1 MQDIYKTFE
10 FNKIQEKL
18 LEYTKTDL
26 AKVYINELKM
36 FDDIGQVKESLLFLN
51 EVSSLL
57 LRYGPLPISSSA
69 NAIKLIEIAKKTALL
84 TPRDLYL
91 LSDDIETINKINV
104 YLKKVDSS
112 YPLVNK
118 LNEQFYDLSGL
129 FNKIRSMINSSL
141 TVVDSATP
149 ELNRIRHELK
159 VKEAKLLSL
168 TSTLAIKYG
177 DCLSDSGD
185 TIRDGHF
192 VLPVKTSYK
201 NKILGVIYDVSST
214 GNTTFIEP
222 LEVVQ
227 LNNEITQLKVQE
239 NEEVRKVLKELTA
252 LVLIQENEV
261 LTNNALIAKLDFNVA
276 KSLYGKEIDG
286 VIATLSDN
294 QLVDIKKGR
303 HPLLNAKKV
312 VANDY
317 HLDEDKRII
326 IISGPNAGGKTVTLK
341 TVGII
346 VLMNQCGLMVPAFKA
361 TLGFFKHIYLDIGDN
376 QSLSDNL
383 STFSAHMS
391 QIAEITSLAKGKD
404 LILLDELGTGTDPK
418 EGEAIAISVT
428 KHLESKHSL
437 CMISSH
443 FDALKEYAFLS
454 TNVEN
459 SSMIFDEEHLLPTYI
474 FSLGIPGKSYALDVA
489 RRFGLEENLI
499 KDAKEYLKQ
508 DKSNDATSLIN
519 ELQKKMVNIT
529 MLEKENTSKAKE
541 LDSIRKEIDIE
552 KESLKQRKAS
562 LLKDAKIEKEE
573 MLDKARTE
581 IDEILSSLNKDSKL
595 HEVIEVKNRLNELK
609 EKEEDHLF
617 NEEININDY
626 VLYPKLNI
634 EGKVVLIK
642 GDKVS
647 ISTSDGFT
655 FKVEKNVL
663 TKIDAPKEIIR
674 PHKSN
679 IDNHLKTNVGLELNI
694 IGLRREEA
702 KDKVIKYIDDCRIKR
717 FKTVRIIH
725 GFGSGILRKMV
736 HEYLDTQKDI
746 TYRLGDG
753 FEGGSGATVV
763 TFK

>member
-18 LEYTKTDL
+18 LEYSKTDL

-112 YPLVNK
+112 YPLVIK

-239 NEEVRKVLKELTA
+239 NEEVRKILKELTA

-261 LTNNALIAKLDFNVA
+261 LTNNALIAKLDFNIA

-428 KHLESKHSL
+428 KHLESKHCL

-454 TNVEN
+454 NNVEN

-573 MLDKARTE
+573 MLDKAREE

-655 FKVEKNVL
+655 FKVEKNLL
-663 TKIDAPKEIIR
+663 TKIDAPKEINR

-702 KDKVIKYIDDCRIKR
+702 KDKVIKYIDDCRIKH

>member
-18 LEYTKTDL
+18 LEYSKTEL
-26 AKVYINELKM
+26 GKVYINELVM
-36 FDDIGQVKESLLFLN
+36 LDDADDVKNSLSFLS

-57 LRYGPLPISSSA
+57 MRYGPLPISSSA

-112 YPLVNK
+112 YPLV
-118 LNEQFYDLSGL
+118 LSLSNEFYDLSSL
-129 FNKIRSMINSSL
+129 FNKIRAMINSSL

-239 NEEVRKVLKELTA
+239 NEEVRKVLKELTS
-252 LVLIQENEV
+252 LVLLQENEV
-261 LTNNALIAKLDFNVA
+261 LTNNKLIAKLDFNIA
-276 KSLYGKEIDG
+276 KALYGKEING
-286 VIATLSDN
+286 VIASFSDK
-294 QLVDIKKGR
+294 QFVDIKKGR
-303 HPLLNAKKV
+303 HPLLDAKKV
-312 VANDY
+312 IANDY
-317 HLDEDKRII
+317 HLDEDKRIVV
-326 IISGPNAGGKTVTLK
+326 ISGPNAGGKTVTLK

-346 VLMNQCGLMVPAFKA
+346 VLMNQCGLMVPANKA
-361 TLGFFKHIYLDIGDN
+361 TLGYFKHIYLDIGDN

-391 QIAEITSLAKGKD
+391 QIAEIANLAKGKD

-428 KHLESKHSL
+428 KHLENKHSL

-454 TNVEN
+454 NNVIN
-459 SSMIFDEEHLLPTYI
+459 SSMIFDEEHLVPTYI

-499 KDAKEYLKQ
+499 KEAKEYLKQ
-508 DKSNDATSLIN
+508 DKSNDATTLIN
-519 ELQKKMVNIT
+519 ELQKKMRDITLIEQENIKAS
-529 MLEKENTSKAKE
+529 KEIESVKKE
-541 LDSIRKEIDIE
+541 LEIE
-552 KESLKQRKAS
+552 KASLKERKAN
-562 LLKDAKIEKEE
+562 LLKDAKNEKEE
-573 MLDKARTE
+573 MIEKAQDE
-581 IDEILSSLNKDSKL
+581 IDQIMKSLSSDIKL
-595 HEVIEVKNRLNELK
+595 HEAIEIKNKLDELK
-609 EKEEDHLF
+609 EKEEDHIF
-617 NEEININDY
+617 NEEINVNDY

-634 EGKVVLIK
+634 VGKVVAIK
-642 GDKVS
+642 NNQVT
-647 ISTSDGFT
+647 ISSNDGFT
-655 FKVEKNVL
+655 YKVEKALL
-663 TKIDAPKEIIR
+663 TKIDKPQESAR

-679 IDNHLKTNVGLELNI
+679 IDNSLKTNVGLELNI

-702 KDKVIKYIDDCRIKR
+702 KDKVIKYIDDCRIKH

-725 GFGSGILRKMV
+725 GFGSGILRTMV
-736 HEYLDTQKDI
+736 HEYLSSQKDL
-746 TYRLGDG
+746 TFRLGDG
-753 FEGGSGATVV
+753 FEGGSGATMV